1 MKPARFE
8 YVRPST
14 LAEAVGALAGAAD
27 ARVMAGNQSLGPML
41 NLRIARPTLVVD
53 ISRLSELRRVENDD
67 TGITIGACVTHSAIE
82 DGEAPDAA
90 NGLMRRVA
98 GGIAYRAVRNRG
110 TIGGSLAHADPAA
123 DWPPVLVALDAEV
136 KVRGPKGGRNVPAV
150 AFATGILET
159 ALAPG
164 EVIEAIRI
172 PRLDRAA
179 RFGHQK
185 VSCKPGDFA
194 DGIAVVVID
203 RSKWKANAVIAGPT
217 QPPRRLDRMS
227 SLIATV
233 DGWTAG
239 LERDLRGTVAEDLRA
254 VGRRE
259 EDDRY
264 AFHLHQTLA
273 LRAAREAL
281 GA

>member
-14 LAEAVGALAGAAD
+14 LAQAVGALAGAAD

-53 ISRLSELRRVENDD
+53 ISRLSELRRVETDD

-123 DWPPVLVALDAEV
+123 DWPPVLMALDAEV
-136 KVRGPKGGRNVPAV
+136 NIRGPKGGR
-150 AFATGILET
+150 
-159 ALAPG
+159 
-164 EVIEAIRI
+164 
-172 PRLDRAA
+172 
-179 RFGHQK
+179 
-185 VSCKPGDFA
+185 
-194 DGIAVVVID
+194 
-203 RSKWKANAVIAGPT
+203 
-217 QPPRRLDRMS
+217 
-227 SLIATV
+227 SLP
-233 DGWTAG
+233 
-239 LERDLRGTVAEDLRA
+239 
-254 VGRRE
+254 VGRSRPVSSRPRWRPARSSKRSASRDWIE
-259 EDDRY
+259 RP
-264 AFHLHQTLA
+264 ASGTRRSPA
-273 LRAAREAL
+273 SPAISPRASP
-281 GA
+281 